1 MLEQKTVNI
10 KKEKPGYITLDDAMC
25 LNRNQVRENYK
36 EYINSSF
43 VTMLSM
49 LQFDKLFVRAKGVSV
64 WDSEG
69 NEYYDFLGGYGAL
82 NLGHNPDEVIEAIEK
97 VSEMPNIL
105 QAAVGNLPGVL
116 AHNLAM
122 ITPGKLKR
130 SFFCNSGAEA
140 VEGALKLAKIASGK
154 QRIVYCQNS
163 FHGKSAGALSV
174 TGREK
179 YQKYFKPLVPDA
191 VPVPFGDEK
200 ALEEILKN
208 KDVAAFIV
216 EPIQGEGGII
226 LPPEGYLRKAREL
239 CTKYDAYLILDEV
252 QTGFGRTGKMFA
264 CEHEG
269 VVPDIMCLAKS
280 LGGGVMP
287 IGAYITT
294 DEIWQKGYGTMD
306 RCLLHTS
313 TFGGNT
319 YACAAGIASIQAIIE
334 KRLPE
339 AAKELGDYFLGRLK
353 ELKEKHKLIK
363 EVRGKGLLIGI
374 EFNQPEGG
382 LLNKLSGG
390 AVSKL
395 SNEYLG
401 SLVAGELQNKHRIIT
416 AYTLNN
422 PNVIRLEPPLIVSRE
437 QIDTAVDALD
447 EILTRNGS
455 LLGITMS
462 SAKTVLG
469 SLFKRQ

>member
-1 MLEQKTVNI
+1 MKDNS
-10 KKEKPGYITLDDAMC
+10 KYITCDDALK

-36 EYINSSF
+36 EYVNSNF
-43 VTMLSM
+43 VSMLSM
-49 LQFDKLFVRAKGVSV
+49 LQFDKLFVKAKGVSV
-64 WDSEG
+64 WDSDG
-69 NEYYDFLGGYGAL
+69 NEYLDFLGGYGAL
-82 NLGHNPDEVIEAIEK
+82 NLGHNPDEIYEAIEK
-97 VSEMPNIL
+97 VKDLPNIL
-105 QAAVGNLPGVL
+105 QAAVNDFPGAL
-116 AHNLAM
+116 AYDLALV
-122 ITPGKLKR
+122 TPGDLKR

-154 QRIVYCQNS
+154 HKIVYCKNS

-179 YQKYFKPLVPDA
+179 YQKYFKPLVPDTIQ
-191 VPVPFGDEK
+191 VEYGDAN
-200 ALEEILKN
+200 ALEDALKG

-216 EPIQGEGGII
+216 EPIQGEGGVIV
-226 LPPEGYLRKAREL
+226 PHDGYLKEVREL
-239 CTKYDAYLILDEV
+239 TTKYDAYLIFDEV

-264 CEHEG
+264 CEHEN

-287 IGAYITT
+287 IGAYIAK
-294 DEIWQKGYGTMD
+294 DEVWKRGYGTMD

-319 YACAAGIASIQAIIE
+319 LACAAGITAIKLILD
-334 KRLPE
+334 KNLPE
-339 AAKELGDYFLGRLK
+339 EAKEKGEYFLSRLK

-363 EVRGKGLLIGI
+363 DVRGKGLMIGV

-382 LLNKLSGG
+382 IIDKLSGG
-390 AVSKL
+390 AVSRL

-401 SLVAGELQNKHRIIT
+401 SLVAGELQNKHHIIT

-422 PNVIRLEPPLIVSRE
+422 PNVIRFEPPLIVTKE
-437 QIDTAVDALD
+437 QLDRVVEALD
-447 EILTRNGS
+447 EIMTRSGS
-455 LLGITMS
+455 LLGMTLS
-462 SAKTVLG
+462 SAKTVIG
-469 SLFKRQ
+469 SLFNR

>member
-1 MLEQKTVNI
+1 MKDNS
-10 KKEKPGYITLDDAMC
+10 KYITCDDALK

-36 EYINSSF
+36 EYVNSNF
-43 VTMLSM
+43 VSMLSM
-49 LQFDKLFVRAKGVSV
+49 LQFDKLFVKAKGVSV
-64 WDSEG
+64 WDSDG
-69 NEYYDFLGGYGAL
+69 NEYLDFLGGYGAL
-82 NLGHNPDEVIEAIEK
+82 NLGHNPDEIYEAIEK
-97 VSEMPNIL
+97 VKDLPNIL
-105 QAAVGNLPGVL
+105 QAAVNDFPGAL
-116 AHNLAM
+116 AYDLALV
-122 ITPGKLKR
+122 TPGDLKR

-154 QRIVYCQNS
+154 HKIVYCKNS

-179 YQKYFKPLVPDA
+179 YQKYFKPLVPDT
-191 VPVPFGDEK
+191 VQVEYGDAD
-200 ALEEILKN
+200 ALEDALKG

-216 EPIQGEGGII
+216 EPIQGEGGVIV
-226 LPPEGYLRKAREL
+226 PHDGYLKEVREL
-239 CTKYDAYLILDEV
+239 TTKYDAYLIFDEV

-264 CEHEG
+264 CEHEN

-287 IGAYITT
+287 IGAYIAK
-294 DEIWQKGYGTMD
+294 DDVWKKGYGTMD

-319 YACAAGIASIQAIIE
+319 LACAAGITAIKLILD
-334 KRLPE
+334 KNLPE
-339 AAKELGDYFLGRLK
+339 AAKEKGEYFLSRLK

-363 EVRGKGLLIGI
+363 DVRGKGLMIGV

-382 LLNKLSGG
+382 IIDKLSGG
-390 AVSKL
+390 AVSRL

-401 SLVAGELQNKHRIIT
+401 SLVAGELQNKHHIIT

-422 PNVIRLEPPLIVSRE
+422 PNVIRFEPPLIVTKE
-437 QIDTAVDALD
+437 QLDRVVEALD
-447 EILTRNGS
+447 EIMTRSGS
-455 LLGITMS
+455 LLGMTLS
-462 SAKTVLG
+462 SAKTVIG
-469 SLFKRQ
+469 SLFNR

>member
-1 MLEQKTVNI
+1 MKDNS
-10 KKEKPGYITLDDAMC
+10 KYITCDDALK

-36 EYINSSF
+36 EYVNSNF
-43 VTMLSM
+43 VSMLSM
-49 LQFDKLFVRAKGVSV
+49 LQFDKLFVKAKGVSV
-64 WDSEG
+64 WDSDG
-69 NEYYDFLGGYGAL
+69 IEYLDFLGGYGAL
-82 NLGHNPDEVIEAIEK
+82 NLGHNPDEIYEAIEK
-97 VSEMPNIL
+97 VKDLPNIL
-105 QAAVGNLPGVL
+105 QAAVNDFPGAL
-116 AHNLAM
+116 AYDLALV
-122 ITPGKLKR
+122 TPGDLKR

-154 QRIVYCQNS
+154 HKIVYCKNS

-179 YQKYFKPLVPDA
+179 YQKYFKPLVPDT
-191 VPVPFGDEK
+191 VQVEYGDAD
-200 ALEEILKN
+200 ALEDALKG

-216 EPIQGEGGII
+216 EPIQGEGGVIV
-226 LPPEGYLRKAREL
+226 PHDGYLKEVREL
-239 CTKYDAYLILDEV
+239 TTKYDAYLIFDEV

-264 CEHEG
+264 CEHEN

-287 IGAYITT
+287 IGAYIAK
-294 DEIWQKGYGTMD
+294 DDVWKKGYGTMD

-319 YACAAGIASIQAIIE
+319 LACAAGITAIKLILD
-334 KRLPE
+334 KNLPE
-339 AAKELGDYFLGRLK
+339 AAKEKGEYFLGRLK

-363 EVRGKGLLIGI
+363 DVRGKGLMIGV

-382 LLNKLSGG
+382 IIDKLSGG
-390 AVSKL
+390 AVSRL

-401 SLVAGELQNKHRIIT
+401 SLVAGELQNKHHIIT

-422 PNVIRLEPPLIVSRE
+422 PNVIRFEPPLIVTKE
-437 QIDTAVDALD
+437 QLDRVVEALD
-447 EILTRNGS
+447 EIMTRSGS
-455 LLGITMS
+455 LLGMTLS
-462 SAKTVLG
+462 SAKTVIG
-469 SLFKRQ
+469 SLFNR

>member
-1 MLEQKTVNI
+1 MKEDQK
-10 KKEKPGYITLDDAMC
+10 YITCDDALK

-36 EYINSSF
+36 EYVNSNF
-43 VTMLSM
+43 VSMLSM
-49 LQFDKLFVRAKGVSV
+49 LQFDKLFVKAKGVSV
-64 WDSEG
+64 WDSDG
-69 NEYYDFLGGYGAL
+69 NEYLDFLGGYGAL
-82 NLGHNPDEVIEAIEK
+82 NLGHNPDEIYEAIEK
-97 VSEMPNIL
+97 VKDLPNIL
-105 QAAVGNLPGVL
+105 QAAVNDFPGAL
-116 AHNLAM
+116 AYDLALV
-122 ITPGKLKR
+122 TPGDLKR

-154 QRIVYCQNS
+154 HKIVYCKNS

-179 YQKYFKPLVPDA
+179 YQKYFKPLVPDTIQ
-191 VPVPFGDEK
+191 VEYGDANELED
-200 ALEEILKN
+200 ALKG

-216 EPIQGEGGII
+216 EPIQGEGGVIV
-226 LPPEGYLRKAREL
+226 PHDGYLKEVREL
-239 CTKYDAYLILDEV
+239 TTKYDAYLIFDEV

-264 CEHEG
+264 CQHEN

-287 IGAYITT
+287 IGAYIAK
-294 DEIWQKGYGTMD
+294 DEVWKRGYGTMD

-319 YACAAGIASIQAIIE
+319 LACAAGITAIKLILD
-334 KRLPE
+334 KNLPE
-339 AAKELGDYFLGRLK
+339 AAKEKGEYFLGRLK

-363 EVRGKGLLIGI
+363 DVRGKGLMIGV

-382 LLNKLSGG
+382 LLDKLSGG

-401 SLVAGELQNKHRIIT
+401 SLVAGELQNKHHIIT

-422 PNVIRLEPPLIVSRE
+422 PNVIRFEPPLIVTKE
-437 QIDTAVDALD
+437 QLDRVVDALD
-447 EILTRNGS
+447 EIMTRSGS
-455 LLGITMS
+455 LLGMTLS
-462 SAKTVLG
+462 SAKTVIG
-469 SLFKRQ
+469 SLFNR

>member
-1 MLEQKTVNI
+1 MKDNS
-10 KKEKPGYITLDDAMC
+10 KYITCDDALK

-36 EYINSSF
+36 EYVNSNF
-43 VTMLSM
+43 VSMLSM
-49 LQFDKLFVRAKGVSV
+49 LQFDKLFVKAKGVSV
-64 WDSEG
+64 WDSDG
-69 NEYYDFLGGYGAL
+69 NEYLDFLGGYGAL
-82 NLGHNPDEVIEAIEK
+82 NLGHNPDEIYEAIEK
-97 VSEMPNIL
+97 VKDLPNIL
-105 QAAVGNLPGVL
+105 QAAVNDFPGAL
-116 AHNLAM
+116 AYDLALV
-122 ITPGKLKR
+122 TPGDLKR

-154 QRIVYCQNS
+154 HKIVYCKNS

-179 YQKYFKPLVPDA
+179 YQKYFKPLVPDT
-191 VPVPFGDEK
+191 VQVEYGDAD
-200 ALEEILKN
+200 ALEDALKG

-216 EPIQGEGGII
+216 EPIQGEGGVIV
-226 LPPEGYLRKAREL
+226 PHDGYLKEVREL
-239 CTKYDAYLILDEV
+239 TTKYDAYLIFDEV

-264 CEHEG
+264 CEHEN

-287 IGAYITT
+287 IGAYIAK
-294 DEIWQKGYGTMD
+294 DDVWKKGYGTMD

-319 YACAAGIASIQAIIE
+319 LACAAGITAIKLILD
-334 KRLPE
+334 KNLPE
-339 AAKELGDYFLGRLK
+339 AAKEKGEYFLGRLK

-363 EVRGKGLLIGI
+363 DVRGKGLMIGV

-382 LLNKLSGG
+382 IIDKLSGG
-390 AVSKL
+390 AVSRL

-401 SLVAGELQNKHRIIT
+401 SLVAGELQNKHHIIT

-422 PNVIRLEPPLIVSRE
+422 PNVIRFEPPLIVTKE
-437 QIDTAVDALD
+437 QLDRVVEALD
-447 EILTRNGS
+447 EIMTRSGS
-455 LLGITMS
+455 LLGMTLS
-462 SAKTVLG
+462 SAKTVIG
-469 SLFKRQ
+469 SLFNR